1 MIEDHENT
9 LLTNDESDEQENEE
23 QPASDEEKLI

>member
-1 MIEDHENT
+1 MIEDLENT

>member
-23 QPASDEEKLI
+23 QPASDEEKLN